1 MPAPPPLLLHMGKLK
16 QRVWQKRHVGLIP
29 REAVGTEPSALPNP
43 THCKSICGTA
53 RSMSV
58 SPTARRQPWEHAPQ
72 VMLSCGSVP
81 SWPHG
86 LSAGAGEVQ
95 ALRHSDLFHL
105 FPQPVISIAARVCN
119 YPQLFIA

>member
-1 MPAPPPLLLHMGKLK
+1 M
-16 QRVWQKRHVGLIP
+16 
-29 REAVGTEPSALPNP
+29 GTEPSALPNP
-43 THCKSICGTA
+43 THCKSILWGELQLRYCGNA
-53 RSMSV
+53 RFMSV
-58 SPTARRQPWEHAPQ
+58 SPKARGQPWEHAPQ
-72 VMLSCGSVP
+72 VMLSRGSVP

-86 LSAGAGEVQ
+86 LSVGAGEVQ